1 MQFGIKHLL
10 KFSSAIPACIVL
22 IFSQSASF
30 AETKGHK
37 PEVFQNEILPLLDKY
52 CYRCHDNKKQKGDF
66 RIDVYKKASQILQD
80 RKHWLVVLEQL
91 ETREMPTKK
100 PLPTEEEYNKLT
112 EYVKKAVNDIDW
124 ESVKHPGHVTM
135 PLLTK
140 EEYYNTLNDL
150 IGLDLR
156 AHSKFSEDSEGL
168 SGFTNDRDG
177 LFVTTS
183 KLEKY
188 LHTAEAAIDAV
199 IAVNKAPSEWKLESE
214 KMFMTEARE
223 RPQERDDG
231 FFGYILNRGQMS
243 LYDSIDIPTDGL
255 YEVSVRLKGENQL
268 TATTLRID
276 NQEAATIENNGTAA
290 NVHKVLLHISKGTRQ
305 FTWNIATPKAKMAL
319 ENEGRVP
326 SKEELKKA
334 GPNAR
339 KNRLIIP
346 QEITDAAKKANYNLK
361 SLNSSINTLQKNIED
376 LRIYGVNG
384 KRKNI
389 VKIYF
394 DSVKHDKSIKG
405 MLQKMSKQLKIPA
418 EKIFNDLNR
427 ERIADND
434 KMLDIYS
441 KFEIK
446 AGGPIG
452 IDWMAVRGPLKNT
465 EAKILN
471 LELETAN
478 PDKTAEKILSDF
490 IPKAFRRKVDK
501 ETVEKYFNLFKASYS
516 KDKDYLESIKLALSA
531 VLVSPRF
538 LFRNEIKQTDKI
550 YKLDDY
556 QLASRLSYFLWM
568 SMPDEELFRLAEQ
581 GKLTEPD
588 TLKAQIKRMMND
600 KKSENFIRSFAG
612 EWLGVKSLGY
622 SVMPDKDKFP
632 QYSMDLNEASKQETQ
647 LVLGNLFKTGGS
659 LLDLVDAKY
668 TYLNEDLAKHY
679 GIQDVKGPEMR
690 RVELKDRN
698 RGGLLG
704 MSSILTATSTPSRT
718 SPVNRGLWVFETLLG
733 QHMGIP
739 PADVPPLPENAGS
752 QKDKTLRQVF
762 VEHRENPACATC
774 HDKIDPLG
782 FGMENF
788 DAIGRYRTTQ
798 NGKPIDAM
806 GKMPDGS
813 EFNGVTE
820 LKDYIM
826 NRKKNEFIRNM
837 SERLLSFAL
846 GRQLQYF
853 DEAAIRKVVDST
865 VKSKFNATTML
876 EEVILS
882 YPFLYQSNNLNVL
895 GDAK

>member
-1 MQFGIKHLL
+1 MLFGIKYLL
-10 KFSSAIPACIVL
+10 KSSAPILSCIL
-22 IFSQSASF
+22 LLFSHSVTSAD
-30 AETKGHK
+30 TKGHK
-37 PEVFQNEILPLLDKY
+37 PMVFQNEILPLLDKY
-52 CYRCHDNKKQKGDF
+52 CYRCHDSKKQKGDF

-100 PLPTEEEYNKLT
+100 PLPTEEEYIKLT

-150 IGLDLR
+150 LGLDLR

-199 IAVNKAPSEWKLESE
+199 IAANKAPSEWKLESE

-223 RPQERDDG
+223 RPQQRDDD
-231 FFGYILNRGQMS
+231 FFGYVLNRGQMS

-255 YEVSVRLKGENQL
+255 YEVSVRLKGKNQL

-276 NQEAATIENNGTAA
+276 NQEAATIENEGISA

-305 FTWNIATPKAKMAL
+305 FTWNIATPKSKIKL
-319 ENEGRVP
+319 ENEGRIP

-346 QEITDAAKKANYNLK
+346 QEITEAAKKANYNLK
-361 SLNSSINTLQKNIED
+361 SLTNSINTLQKNIED
-376 LRIYGVNG
+376 LRIYGLNG

-405 MLQKMSKQLKIPA
+405 MLKKMTKQLKVPA
-418 EKIFNDLNR
+418 EKLFNDLNR
-427 ERIADND
+427 ERIADNN
-434 KMLDIYS
+434 KMLEIYS

-452 IDWMAVRGPLKNT
+452 VDWMAVKGPLKGSGKNVLSLDLKT
-465 EAKILN
+465 QTPEKSAQNIL
-471 LELETAN
+471 
-478 PDKTAEKILSDF
+478 AEF
-490 IPKAFRRKVDK
+490 IPKAFRRKVEQ
-501 ETVEKYFNLFKASYS
+501 ETVDKYFNLFKASYE
-516 KDKDYLESIKLALSA
+516 KEKKYEESLKLAISA
-531 VLVSPRF
+531 VLISPKF
-538 LFRNEIKQTDKI
+538 LFRNEIKQTDEI

-556 QLASRLSYFLWM
+556 QLASRMSYFLWM
-568 SMPDEELFRLAEQ
+568 SMPDEELFKLAEQ
-581 GKLTEPD
+581 GKLTDPK

-600 KKSENFIRSFAG
+600 PKSENFIKSFTG
-612 EWLGVKSLGY
+612 EWLGIKSLGY

-647 LVLGNLFKTGGS
+647 LVLANLFKTEGN

-679 GIQDVKGPEMR
+679 GIKEVKGPEMR

-752 QKDKTLRQVF
+752 QKNKTLRQVF

-774 HDKIDPLG
+774 HNKIDPLG

-853 DEAAIRKVVDST
+853 DEAAIRKIVDST
-865 VKSKFNATTML
+865 VKSNFNAATML